1 MQRLSPRDDRSFER
15 LMRRID
21 RAAGEINPIL
31 IVLVVGLLILNAI
44 RIVSLGLSSFP
55 ITRVNPDCLISST
68 STVGGGSV
76 VDRPM

>member
-1 MQRLSPRDDRSFER
+1 
-15 LMRRID
+15 MRRLD

-31 IVLVVGLLILNAI
+31 MILMVGLLILNAI
-44 RIVSLGLSSFP
+44 RIVSLGLSSLP

-68 STVGGGSV
+68 LTVGGGSA

>member
-1 MQRLSPRDDRSFER
+1 
-15 LMRRID
+15 MRRLD
-21 RAAGEINPIL
+21 WAAGEINPIL
-31 IVLVVGLLILNAI
+31 MVLMIGLLILNAM

-55 ITRVNPDCLISST
+55 ISRVNPDCLMSST